1 MCRDVLPAEGKRTL
15 ITKETMMPKR
25 MISHV
30 LDGRGLV
37 TANGTCP
44 VRAACRLM
52 TERNIGA
59 LLVVENEQI
68 AGIFTERDALNKIL
82 SAGLD
87 PRMTTHLEQVMV
99 SKPQTIGVDKPL
111 AYALYMMAEGGF
123 RHVPVVDQRG
133 VPVGMVSAR
142 DALGQDLV
150 DLEREIQ
157 HQQELETSIGY

>member
-1 MCRDVLPAEGKRTL
+1 
-15 ITKETMMPKR
+15 

-30 LDGRGLV
+30 VDGRGLV
-37 TANGTCP
+37 TASKDMS

-87 PRMTTHLEQVMV
+87 PETTHLEQVMV
-99 SKPQTIGVDKPL
+99 SKPQTIGVDNPL

>member
-1 MCRDVLPAEGKRTL
+1 
-15 ITKETMMPKR
+15 MPKR

-37 TANGTCP
+37 TASKDMS

-82 SAGLD
+82 SPGLD
-87 PRMTTHLEQVMV
+87 PETTHLEQVMV

-123 RHVPVVDQRG
+123 RHVPVVENGR
-133 VPVGMVSAR
+133 VRGMVLRSDFRAI
-142 DALGQDLV
+142 
-150 DLEREIQ
+150 ERAQIEFEDEIFE
-157 HQQELETSIGY
+157 ELR

>member
-1 MCRDVLPAEGKRTL
+1 
-15 ITKETMMPKR
+15 MPKR

-30 LDGRGLV
+30 VDGRGLV
-37 TANGTCP
+37 TASKDMS

-87 PRMTTHLEQVMV
+87 PETTHLEQVMV
-99 SKPQTIGVDKPL
+99 SKPQTIGVDNPL

>member
-1 MCRDVLPAEGKRTL
+1 
-15 ITKETMMPKR
+15 MPKR

-37 TANGTCP
+37 TASKDMS

-87 PRMTTHLEQVMV
+87 PETTHLEQVMV

-133 VPVGMVSAR
+133 VPFGMVSAR

>member
-1 MCRDVLPAEGKRTL
+1 
-15 ITKETMMPKR
+15 MPKR

-37 TANGTCP
+37 TASKDMS

-82 SAGLD
+82 SPGLD
-87 PRMTTHLEQVMV
+87 PETTHLEQVMV
-99 SKPQTIGVDKPL
+99 SKPQTIGVDNPL

>member
-1 MCRDVLPAEGKRTL
+1 
-15 ITKETMMPKR
+15 MPKR

-37 TANGTCP
+37 TASKDMS

-87 PRMTTHLEQVMV
+87 PETTHLEQVMV

-123 RHVPVVDQRG
+123 RHVPVVE
-133 VPVGMVSAR
+133 S
-142 DALGQDLV
+142 GQVRSLV
-150 DLEREIQ
+150 LRSDFRALERAQIEVEDEIFAA
-157 HQQELETSIGY
+157 IR